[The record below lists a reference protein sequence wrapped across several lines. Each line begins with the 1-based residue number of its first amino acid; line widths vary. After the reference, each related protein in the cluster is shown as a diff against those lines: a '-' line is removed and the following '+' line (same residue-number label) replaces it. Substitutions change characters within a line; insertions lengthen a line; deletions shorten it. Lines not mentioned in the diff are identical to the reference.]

1 MAAERSRKGKPREG
15 RRTAQKSA
23 QEKGAR
29 STAERRVGSRKERV
43 LHTRISEN
51 LAENIYRVAEDLR
64 VPASNLVRNVLEDA
78 FSVVE
83 SVTDNVGDLIESIL
97 DEAERARARIAR
109 SVERTR
115 RAVRRP
121 APVREADEAVADADE
136 GDGPPEFPEVLGWQ
150 PMLLNHEQR
159 CSDCGAQISKG
170 ERALV
175 GMAASG
181 LTSTYL
187 CLSCMNARR

>member
-1 MAAERSRKGKPREG
+1 MAAERSRKGTRNEG
-15 RRTAQKSA
+15 RRAEQKSG
-23 QEKGAR
+23 QEECAR
-29 STAERRVGSRKERV
+29 GTTGRRGGSRKERV

-83 SVTDNVGDLIESIL
+83 SVTGNVGDLIESIL

-115 RAVRRP
+115 RAVRKP
-121 APVREADEAVADADE
+121 ATEREADEAVADAGE
-136 GDGPPEFPEVLGWQ
+136 GEGAPEFPEVLGWQ

-159 CSDCGAQISKG
+159 CSDCGVQISKG
-170 ERALV
+170 ERAVV
-175 GMAASG
+175 GMAATG
-181 LTSTYL
+181 LTNTYL

>member
-1 MAAERSRKGKPREG
+1 
-15 RRTAQKSA
+15 
-23 QEKGAR
+23 
-29 STAERRVGSRKERV
+29 
-43 LHTRISEN
+43 

-97 DEAERARARIAR
+97 DEAARARDRIAR

-115 RAVRRP
+115 RAVRKP
-121 APVREADEAVADADE
+121 ANMREPDEAVAGADAGE
-136 GDGPPEFPEVLGWQ
+136 GPAEFPEVLGWQ
-150 PMLLNHEQR
+150 PMLLNHDQR

-170 ERALV
+170 ERVVV
-175 GMAASG
+175 GMAATG
-181 LTSTYL
+181 LTDTYL
-187 CLSCMNARR
+187 CLPCMNARR